1 MVIDELLKF
10 GVEMLKDKDFSNPQL
25 ESRLFL
31 SKLLE
36 IDISYLYAHGDE
48 EISENIVGEFK
59 DLIGKRA
66 CGYPFQY
73 LLKEKEFMGL
83 DFYIEEGVLIP
94 RPDTEILV
102 EYILNYISTN
112 YNEQNIRVLDL
123 GSGSGAISLSIAH
136 YAPNAFVY
144 GVDIDDIPLKVGNIN
159 KEKFKLTNVEFLK
172 GNMFEPFYNKDDR
185 FQIIVSNP
193 PYIPSLDI
201 EKLQIEVRDYEPRLA
216 LDGGQDGLEFYRK
229 ITKQAKDYLVEDGLL
244 VLEIGYNQGLDVEL
258 LLRNNNLCNIEILKD
273 FQGLDRVVLGRCKKG
288 AI

>member
-1 MVIDELLKF
+1 
-10 GVEMLKDKDFSNPQL
+10 MLFRS
-25 ESRLFL
+25 
-31 SKLLE
+31 
-36 IDISYLYAHGDE
+36 
-48 EISENIVGEFK
+48 
-59 DLIGKRA
+59 
-66 CGYPFQY
+66 
-73 LLKEKEFMGL
+73 
-83 DFYIEEGVLIP
+83 
-94 RPDTEILV
+94 
-102 EYILNYISTN
+102 
-112 YNEQNIRVLDL
+112 
-123 GSGSGAISLSIAH
+123 
-136 YAPNAFVY
+136 
-144 GVDIDDIPLKVGNIN
+144 GNIN
-159 KEKFKLTNVEFLK
+159 KEKFKLTNVELLK